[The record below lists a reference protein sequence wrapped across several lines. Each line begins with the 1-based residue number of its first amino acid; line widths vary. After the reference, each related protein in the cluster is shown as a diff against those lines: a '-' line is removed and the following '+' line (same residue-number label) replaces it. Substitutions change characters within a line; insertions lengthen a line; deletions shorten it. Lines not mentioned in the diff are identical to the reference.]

1 MNPTTAVH
9 PEVAAFLDRVR
20 RELLDLD
27 EEQREELLDGL
38 EADLSEQRAAGDP
51 LPDPTAYAAELR
63 AAAGL
68 GAARAPRL
76 RLRRPARSVADVLD
90 EARDE
95 WTSWTT
101 RHEATRTAW
110 TLVEALRP
118 AWWVLRAWVA
128 ATLLDQLA
136 GPWERVTL
144 WPTLGVPLLGPVVL
158 LAAVVISVLIGLG
171 RLWPGSGPE
180 RSTAARLVLVGLNV
194 VAVLLPLTFTL
205 PTGHQDHTVYASPL
219 HPAKAPDVL
228 RHGREVVRN
237 IYAYDAQGQPLQGV
251 QLFDQE
257 GRPVAVSPRSS
268 MGRGQQREVTC
279 PWLNGTTQLYNVF
292 PLPQRTQKRGTCLRD
307 LGQVGEPGFRPVP
320 LASVPP
326 VSPVSP

>member
-1 MNPTTAVH
+1 VNPTTAVH
-9 PEVAAFLDRVR
+9 PEVAGFLDAVR

-68 GAARAPRL
+68 AAPRTR
-76 RLRRPARSVADVLD
+76 RLRRRARSVAEVLD
-90 EARDE
+90 GVRGEWAR
-95 WTSWTT
+95 WTARS
-101 RHEATRTAW
+101 EATRAAW
-110 TLVEALRP
+110 TLAEAVRP

-128 ATLLDQLA
+128 VTLVDQIA
-136 GPWERVTL
+136 GPWEYVTL
-144 WPTLGVPLLGPVVL
+144 WPTLGVPLLGPALL
-158 LAAVVISVLIGLG
+158 LAAVVVSVLIGLG

-180 RSTAARLVLVGLNV
+180 RSTTARVVLVALNV
-194 VAVLLPLTFTL
+194 VAVLAPLTFTL
-205 PTGHQDHTVYASPL
+205 HGGRSDTVYYASPVR
-219 HPAKAPDVL
+219 PAKAPDVL

-257 GRPVAVSPRSS
+257 GRPVAVSARSS

-279 PWLNGTTQLYNVF
+279 PWLNGTTTLYNVF

-307 LGQVGEPGFRPVP
+307 VGPVGEPGFRPAP

-326 VSPVSP
+326 VSPPTP

>member
-1 MNPTTAVH
+1 MNPTTTVH
-9 PEVAAFLDRVR
+9 PEVAGFLDRVR
-20 RELLDLD
+20 RELLDLG

-68 GAARAPRL
+68 EAPRAPRL
-76 RLRRPARSVADVLD
+76 RLRRPARSVSEVLD
-90 EARDE
+90 GARAE
-95 WTSWTT
+95 WAAWTG
-101 RHEATRTAW
+101 RSQATRTAW
-110 TLVEALRP
+110 ALAEAVRP

-158 LAAVVISVLIGLG
+158 LAAVVVSVLVGLG

-180 RSTAARLVLVGLNV
+180 RSSAARLVLVGMNV

-205 PTGHQDHTVYASPL
+205 PTGHEDYTVYASPL

-257 GRPVAVSPRSS
+257 GRPVEVSPRSS
-268 MGRGQQREVTC
+268 MGRGAQREVTC

-292 PLPQRTQKRGTCLRD
+292 PLPQRTQRRGTCLRD
-307 LGQVGEPGFRPVP
+307 VGPVGEPGFRPAP

-326 VSPVSP
+326 ASAP